1 MDGVSSG
8 LRPTVAHQLAG
19 SIILVSEVKKLFGNH
34 MKEELGPEM
43 VKNIERALEDVK
55 KGRTY
60 STSEVRKKLRI
71 KIFIAGP
78 LFSQAEREFNLKVDR
93 FLKKHGF
100 ETFLSQRD
108 VGLLW
113 EHVRKRGRRA
123 YRAIYKGDLR
133 GLEGA
138 DAVVAILDGPDVDSG
153 TAFEVGYA
161 CAKGKPVIGL
171 KTDMR
176 VFARGEVVNNMLAQ
190 GVKKIVKN
198 FDDLIP
204 TLNAIKKT
212 KRGQPGER

>member
-1 MDGVSSG
+1 M
-8 LRPTVAHQLAG
+8 
-19 SIILVSEVKKLFGNH
+19 
-34 MKEELGPEM
+34 
-43 VKNIERALEDVK
+43 
-55 KGRTY
+55 
-60 STSEVRKKLRI
+60 

-78 LFSQAEREFNLKVDR
+78 LFSQAEREFNLKVDQ

-123 YRAIYKGDLR
+123 CRVIYKGDLR
-133 GLEGA
+133 GLEEA

-161 CAKGKPVIGL
+161 CARGKPVIGL

-176 VFARGEVVNNMLAQ
+176 VFTKEEEVNNMLAQ
-190 GVKKIVKN
+190 GVQALVR
-198 FDDLIP
+198 DLDG
-204 TLNAIKKT
+204 LAAALRKLQ
-212 KRGQPGER
+212 RG